1 MKLEENEMGA
11 NTFTISGYAGSD
23 PDAKYFESG
32 RVLAT
37 VSVAVR
43 RTKEITDWFTVEA
56 WSRTA
61 ELMLRHVRKGTWVE
75 ISGQLEI
82 QTWQDRQTG
91 EIRSKPVVKVYDL
104 GLGPKSASRSPSGG
118 YGDEF

>member
-1 MKLEENEMGA
+1 MDAINR
-11 NTFTISGYAGSD
+11 FTISGYAGSD

-32 RVLAT
+32 RVLAA

-61 ELMLRHVRKGTWVE
+61 EVMLQYVRKGTWVE

-82 QTWQDRQTG
+82 QFWEDRQTG
-91 EIRSKPVVKVYDL
+91 EIRSKPVVKVDDL
-104 GLGPKSASRSPSGG
+104 GLGPKSASRSSSGG